1 MAEAGPL
8 RIEDVAKGLTTT
20 EAVTARIC
28 ALTTEIGL
36 LRQYRTK
43 LRRAERGVD
52 LASIKRDFE
61 AGMSRPAICRKHRV
75 TLGQLTGCANR
86 GGWKCSLRR
95 SGQKPAVPDERLPA
109 LKRAYETDPSMLKVI
124 AGRFGIGPRSL
135 GNYAA
140 RHGWVRAGSR
150 ALPTIGT
157 VEAAVQ
163 VSA

>member
-1 MAEAGPL
+1 MAEVRAL
-8 RIEDVAKGLTTT
+8 RIEDVAAGLTTT

-28 ALTTEIGL
+28 ALTVEIGL
-36 LRQYRTK
+36 LCQYRTK

-52 LASIKRDFE
+52 LAAIKRDFE
-61 AGMSRPAICRKHRV
+61 AGMSRPAICRKHRI

-86 GGWKCSLRR
+86 GGWKCGLRR

-124 AGRFGIGPRSL
+124 AGRFDIGPQALRH
-135 GNYAA
+135 YAN
-140 RHGWVRAGSR
+140 RYGWVRAVSR
-150 ALPTIGT
+150 VLPTVGA
-157 VEAAVQ
+157 VEAAAQ